1 MSNGEIQFNDIE
13 LEQIEFLDAPT
24 AALGIQRRLAQPPG
38 FVALRR
44 LDEEARARGYRPVT
58 GPGAEFGLRQRIRSR
73 VPVHPPAGETGAPL
87 QELQFEL
94 SIRALEKGDSEDQAA
109 IATATITAGQYTE
122 ELDLML
128 EARGGNFARARE
140 FKVENDRLVP
150 ANSWWTAARSCVL
163 SGCSSVCVGSLISC
177 SGTWAAYLLCVAAA
191 CGGCW
196 VRCTA
201 CATCNCRWW
210 CRWATGC
217 CHQ

>member
-1 MSNGEIQFNDIE
+1 MDNDIQFNDME
-13 LEQIEFLDAPT
+13 LYQIEFLDAPA
-24 AALGIQRRLAQPPG
+24 AALGMQRRLAQPLG
-38 FVALRR
+38 FAAMSR
-44 LDEEARARGYRPVT
+44 LDQEARARGYRPLT

-73 VPVHPPAGETGAPL
+73 VQVNAPAGETGPSV

-94 SIRALEKGDSEDQAA
+94 AIRALEKGDSEDQAA
-109 IATATITAGQYTE
+109 IAIATITAGQNTE
-122 ELDLML
+122 ELDLLL

-140 FKVENDRLVP
+140 FKVMNERVVP
-150 ANSWWTAARSCVL
+150 ANSWWTAAQSCVL
-163 SGCSSVCVGSLISC
+163 SRCSSVCTGALVTC

-196 VRCTA
+196 VSCAA

-210 CRWATGC
+210 CRWAAGC